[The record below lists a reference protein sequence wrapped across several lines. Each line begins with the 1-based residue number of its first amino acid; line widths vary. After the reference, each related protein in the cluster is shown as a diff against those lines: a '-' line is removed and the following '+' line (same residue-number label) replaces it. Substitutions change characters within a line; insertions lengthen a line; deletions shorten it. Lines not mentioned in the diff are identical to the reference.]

1 MDKDQPILLTVS
13 QASDLMGCSR
23 SLAYA
28 MASKGQIPTIS
39 LGPRSLRVPR
49 RALEAWISEQL
60 RQSSASTGSVGPLG
74 VPGGGSHAEGEEMP
88 KRLVFAEHEPSG
100 PPDALRGDQDESRR

>member
-1 MDKDQPILLTVS
+1 MDKEQPILLTVS

-23 SLAYA
+23 SLGYA
-28 MASKGQIPTIS
+28 MASRGQIPTIS

-60 RQSSASTGSVGPLG
+60 RQQSTTAGGVEPFG
-74 VPGGGSHAEGEEMP
+74 VPGGGSHAEGEPMP
-88 KRLVFAEHEPSG
+88 KRLVVEEHEPLG
-100 PPDALRGDQDESRR
+100 AA